1 MFQRPVSNYRMISPD
16 YFRSMAIPVR
26 RGRAF
31 EPGDRNRQVYIVSES
46 TAAKIWP
53 GEDAIGKHC
62 RKSDEKELFAEV
74 VGIVADTRASMKG
87 EPPLMVYIPYWKNPQ
102 GGSSLTVRTTHDPAV
117 IAGAVRSAI
126 WSIDSALP
134 IPEMKTMRRILY
146 ESVSQRRF
154 QTMLLAGFALGALL
168 LAAVGIYGVISYS
181 VNRRRNEIGI
191 RMALGA
197 DAGDVRNMV
206 LRQGMRPVTAGLVLG
221 IAAALA
227 LGRLLQALL
236 FEMRASNPIVLACV
250 VMVLSAA
257 AALACYAPAR
267 RATRV
272 DPATALRYD

>member
-1 MFQRPVSNYRMISPD
+1 MD
-16 YFRSMAIPVR
+16 DK
-26 RGRAF
+26 
-31 EPGDRNRQVYIVSES
+31 EP
-46 TAAKIWP
+46 
-53 GEDAIGKHC
+53 
-62 RKSDEKELFAEV
+62 FAEV
-74 VGIVADTRASMKG
+74 VGVVADTRTSMKG
-87 EPPLMVYIPYWKNPQ
+87 EPPLMVYMPYWKNPQ
-102 GGSSLTVRTTHDPAV
+102 SGGSLAVRTAQNPAAV
-117 IAGAVRSAI
+117 ASAVRNAI
-126 WSIDSALP
+126 WSIDSGLP
-134 IPEMKTMRRILY
+134 IPEMKTMRQILY

-206 LRQGMRPVTAGLVLG
+206 LRQGMRPVAAGLVVG
-221 IAAALA
+221 IACALA

-236 FEMRASNPIVLACV
+236 FELHASNPIVLASV
-250 VMVLSAA
+250 VIVLGAA
-257 AALACYAPAR
+257 AALACFAPAR